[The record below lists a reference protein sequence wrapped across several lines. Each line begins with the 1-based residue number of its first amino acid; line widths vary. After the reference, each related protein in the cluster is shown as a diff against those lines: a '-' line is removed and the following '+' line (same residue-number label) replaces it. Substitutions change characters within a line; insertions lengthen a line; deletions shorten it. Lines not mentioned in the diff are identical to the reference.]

1 VAEPANT
8 GTGIVLARPPGPPA
22 PIALSLGGGA
32 KGDELRVGRPIA
44 IGLVLV
50 LAFFG
55 GFGSWAALAPLESA
69 AIATGTV
76 SVESNRKTVQHL
88 EGGIVKEILVREG
101 DQVRAGQILIRLD
114 ETQSG
119 ASLDMLKKRH
129 DFIAMLV
136 ARLGAERD
144 GRERID
150 LPAAIVANKGDPD
163 VADVIAT
170 HESVFRARRD
180 AIVGQTNILNQR
192 IAQLKEEIGGLEGK
206 IRAGR
211 KQLAKLD
218 EEIADMRRLFEK
230 ELIPKA
236 RMLALERQHAEI
248 EGRIAED
255 TAAIARAKQQIG
267 EAQIRINELRTA
279 QVNEAVQQLSDAQ
292 REMFDLAE
300 RLRAAQD
307 VRRRVDVQAPQDGTV
322 VGLKVHTTGG
332 VIKPGEPLLE
342 IVPSSDRL
350 IVEAQIDPQDID
362 VVYAGLAA
370 QVRLTPF
377 TQRATVPIAAR
388 VLSVSADRFTNDR
401 TGVGYY
407 IARIELTEDPAAVLG
422 GATLH
427 PGTPAEVIIA
437 TGSRT
442 ALEYLLNPLTSSLRR
457 GMREN

>member
-1 VAEPANT
+1 
-8 GTGIVLARPPGPPA
+8 
-22 PIALSLGGGA
+22 
-32 KGDELRVGRPIA
+32 
-44 IGLVLV
+44 
-50 LAFFG
+50 
-55 GFGSWAALAPLESA
+55 
-69 AIATGTV
+69 
-76 SVESNRKTVQHL
+76 
-88 EGGIVKEILVREG
+88 
-101 DQVRAGQILIRLD
+101 
-114 ETQSG
+114 
-119 ASLDMLKKRH
+119 
-129 DFIAMLV
+129 
-136 ARLGAERD
+136 
-144 GRERID
+144 
-150 LPAAIVANKGDPD
+150 
-163 VADVIAT
+163 
-170 HESVFRARRD
+170 
-180 AIVGQTNILNQR
+180 
-192 IAQLKEEIGGLEGK
+192 
-206 IRAGR
+206 
-211 KQLAKLD
+211 
-218 EEIADMRRLFEK
+218 MRRLFAK

-236 RMLALERQHAEI
+236 RVLALERQHAEI
-248 EGRIAED
+248 EGRMAED
-255 TAAIARAKQQIG
+255 TAGIARAKQQIG

-279 QVNEAVQQLSDAQ
+279 QVNEAVQQLSEAQ

-307 VRRRVDVQAPQDGTV
+307 VRRRIDVQAPQNGTV

-377 TQRATVPIAAR
+377 TQRASVPIAAR

-407 IARIELTEDPAAVLG
+407 IARIELIEDPAAVLG

-442 ALEYLLNPLTSSLRR
+442 ALEYVLNPLTSSLRR